1 MSNEILDN
9 GTIKLDE
16 GSGNNDIGDR
26 ILHPCYWD
34 EDTDAWKNYD
44 FGNNPDLSADD
55 KTWINNNFTD
65 AHKNTFKQ
73 IFGAGKE

>member
-1 MSNEILDN
+1 MANEILDN

-16 GSGNNDIGDR
+16 GNCRLDIGER

-34 EDTDAWKNYD
+34 EDTNGWKDHD
-44 FGNNPDLSADD
+44 FANNPDLSAED
-55 KTWINNNFTD
+55 KSWISANFTNSW
-65 AHKNTFKQ
+65 KETYRQ